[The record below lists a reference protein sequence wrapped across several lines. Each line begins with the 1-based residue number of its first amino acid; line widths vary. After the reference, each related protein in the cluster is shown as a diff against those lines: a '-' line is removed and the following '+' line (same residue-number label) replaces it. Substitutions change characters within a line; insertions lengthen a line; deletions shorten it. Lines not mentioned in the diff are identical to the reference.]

1 MTEHNASPS
10 VMRSKL
16 GQARGLGAA
25 GSGFHHW
32 WGQRVTSFALI
43 PLTIW
48 FVWACV
54 HMIGMTRADVAHFMS
69 NPLVAGSMIAMIV
82 ITFHHQQLGFDVI
95 VDDYVRGDTKVIARL
110 ILKGINGLMALIAV
124 VAVLKLAFSG

>member
-1 MTEHNASPS
+1 MTEHTTSPA

-32 WGQRVTSFALI
+32 WSQRVTAFALV

-48 FVWACV
+48 FVWSCV
-54 HMIGMTRADVAHFMS
+54 HMIGMTRADVAHYMS
-69 NPLVAGSMIAMIV
+69 NPLVAGLMIAMIAV
-82 ITFHHQQLGFDVI
+82 TFHHQMLGFDVI
-95 VDDYVRGDTKVIARL
+95 IDDYVRDDAKVFTKL
-110 ILKGINGLMALIAV
+110 ILKGINTLLGLVAVIAV
-124 VAVLKLAFSG
+124 LRIAFSG

>member
-1 MTEHNASPS
+1 MTEHNSSPS

-32 WGQRVTSFALI
+32 WGQRVTAMALL

-54 HMIGMTRADVAHFMS
+54 HMIGMTRADVAHFMA
-69 NPLVAGSMIAMIV
+69 NPLVTGLMIAMILM
-82 ITFHHQQLGFDVI
+82 TFHHQQLGFDVI
-95 VDDYVRGDTKVIARL
+95 VDDYVRGDTKVVTRL
-110 ILKGINGLMALIAV
+110 ILKGINWLLALVAII
-124 VAVLKLAFSG
+124 AVLKIAFSG